1 MCYNFFNHGQFISF
15 IHVKLKGLTNS
26 VFEQASVINLLVLN
40 AKQSTK
46 TIKILVFG
54 FIFNFL
60 LTLYLQKSC

>member
-1 MCYNFFNHGQFISF
+1 MSF